1 MTREHRKDFA
11 KLLYVNQRLK
21 QQEVAD
27 RTGVSLGTIN
37 KWVNDGNWERLR
49 HSLLVTRN
57 EQIAVLYRQ
66 LENLTTQIEEIH
78 NGIPEGKQADTIVKL
93 TAAIENLETE
103 TSIADI
109 VQVLM
114 KFCDFIRQNSLENAK
129 VVTDLCDAFIKYS
142 IA

>member
-1 MTREHRKDFA
+1 MTREHQKDFA

-66 LENLTTQIEEIH
+66 LENLTTQIEEKH

-114 KFCDFIRQNSLENAK
+114 KFCDFIRQNSPENAK
-129 VVTDLCDAFIKYS
+129 VVTDLCDAFIKHS

>member
-1 MTREHRKDFA
+1 MTREHQKDFA

-21 QQEVAD
+21 QQDVAD

-66 LENLTTQIEEIH
+66 LENLTTQIEEKH

-93 TAAIENLETE
+93 TAAIENLEIE

-114 KFCDFIRQNSLENAK
+114 KFCDFIRQNAPENTK
-129 VVTDLCDAFIKYS
+129 IVNDLCDSFIKAS